1 MQIDTKQV
9 PPLLVL
15 SRRERLIIPQIPAR
29 SGPAIQSLIES
40 LKRFGIG
47 PAAGGMIYVYHG
59 CNGDPAVEFDL
70 EICLPLPSGVDFG
83 LRPEPPI
90 ELKTTTPFRCLAV
103 DYVGPM
109 SGIGQAWM
117 KLVQHVRDGGYKPT
131 DESREIYKKWVSFDA
146 ADNVTEL
153 QQGIE

>member
-1 MQIDTKQV
+1 
-9 PPLLVL
+9 
-15 SRRERLIIPQIPAR
+15 
-29 SGPAIQSLIES
+29 
-40 LKRFGIG
+40 
-47 PAAGGMIYVYHG
+47 MIYVYRG

-70 EICLPLPSGVDFG
+70 DICLAVPSDLIADFQ
-83 LRPEPPI
+83 LQPPT
-90 ELKTTTPFRCLAV
+90 ELKTTAPFKCLAV

-131 DESREIYKKWVSFDA
+131 EESREIYKKWVSFDS

-153 QQGIE
+153 QQGIA